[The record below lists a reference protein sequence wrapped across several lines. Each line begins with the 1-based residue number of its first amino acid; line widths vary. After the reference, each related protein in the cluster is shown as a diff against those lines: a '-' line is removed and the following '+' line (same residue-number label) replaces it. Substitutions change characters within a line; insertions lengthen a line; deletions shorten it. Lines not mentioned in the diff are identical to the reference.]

1 MCILQFGKHCFAGL
15 PKASSRKTKLPFAV
29 RHQRGQVSRERGGAV
44 KGAGPRS
51 RRGEVQT
58 TCSSKLPSPSVYI
71 WIGSAGLPIFLFRQK
86 PPLEFAKLCRVRRGP
101 GSSLWLPRFR
111 NRGVKTVITRA
122 PAPPRARD
130 PTPRLRGQVPGSSGP
145 APSKPTGSDVMS
157 RLAGVSVFFP
167 LPYSSPPGPP
177 LLSPFPPPAPVFEA
191 ARIEEAME

>member
-15 PKASSRKTKLPFAV
+15 PKESTSRKTKLLFAV

-44 KGAGPRS
+44 EGAGPRS

-71 WIGSAGLPIFLFRQK
+71 WVGSVGLPVFLFRQK
-86 PPLEFAKLCRVRRGP
+86 PPLEFAKLCRVRREP

-111 NRGVKTVITRA
+111 NRGVKRTVITRA

-130 PTPRLRGQVPGSSGP
+130 PTPQFSGDRSQEVQAPPRPSRPEVTSCRGWP
-145 APSKPTGSDVMS
+145 
-157 RLAGVSVFFP
+157 VFCL
-167 LPYSSPPGPP
+167 LPPP
-177 LLSPFPPPAPVFEA
+177 LLFLLRPSPSLPLPSSGFSL
-191 ARIEEAME
+191 